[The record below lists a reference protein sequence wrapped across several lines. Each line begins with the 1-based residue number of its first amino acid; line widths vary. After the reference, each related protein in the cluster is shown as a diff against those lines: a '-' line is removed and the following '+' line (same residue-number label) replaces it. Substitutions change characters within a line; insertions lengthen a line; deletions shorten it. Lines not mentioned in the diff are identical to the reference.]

1 MHEKKIKLK
10 NLGNKSNTPN
20 SPQFKILERI
30 PNPKKKVSYIIRL
43 SCPEFTSLCPVTNQ
57 PDFGHIVIDYNPNK
71 WLVESKSLKLYLQ
84 GYRNHGAFHEDCS
97 ISIAQDLI
105 KVLKPSWLRIGA
117 YWFPRGGIPIDIFWQ
132 TGPTPKNIYL
142 PDQNIPVYKGR
153 F

>member
-1 MHEKKIKLK
+1 MIEKKINLK
-10 NLGNKSNTPN
+10 NLGKKSISPN
-20 SPQFKILERI
+20 FPEITILEKI
-30 PNPKKKVSYIIRL
+30 PNPKKNVPYIIRL

-57 PDFGHIVIDYNPNK
+57 PDFGHLVIDYLPNK

-97 ISIAQDLI
+97 ISIAQDLL
-105 KVLKPSWLRIGA
+105 KTLKPSWLRIGA

-132 TGPTPKNIYL
+132 TGPNPKNIYL

>member
-57 PDFGHIVIDYNPNK
+57 PDFGHIIIDYNPNK

>member
-20 SPQFKILERI
+20 CPQFKILERI

-57 PDFGHIVIDYNPNK
+57 PDFGHIIIDYNPNK

>member
-1 MHEKKIKLK
+1 M
-10 NLGNKSNTPN
+10 
-20 SPQFKILERI
+20 ERI

-57 PDFGHIVIDYNPNK
+57 PDFGHIIIDYNPNK

>member
-30 PNPKKKVSYIIRL
+30 PNPKKKVSYIIWL

-57 PDFGHIVIDYNPNK
+57 PDFGHIIIDYNPNK

>member
-1 MHEKKIKLK
+1 MPFLYKLLEFGYTENSIINSKNEYEKFIKLLK
-10 NLGNKSNTPN
+10 KLDEWGNLEN
-20 SPQFKILERI
+20 
-30 PNPKKKVSYIIRL
+30 
-43 SCPEFTSLCPVTNQ
+43 
-57 PDFGHIVIDYNPNK
+57 IDYNPNK

>member
-57 PDFGHIVIDYNPNK
+57 PDFGHIIIDYNPNK

-142 PDQNIPVYKGR
+142 PDQNIPVYRGR

>member
-20 SPQFKILERI
+20 CPQFKILERI

-57 PDFGHIVIDYNPNK
+57 PDFGHIIIDYNPNK

-105 KVLKPSWLRIGA
+105 KVLKPSSLRIGA

>member
-57 PDFGHIVIDYNPNK
+57 PDFGHIIIDYNPNK

-142 PDQNIPVYKGR
+142 PDQNILVYKGR

>member
-57 PDFGHIVIDYNPNK
+57 PDFGHIIIDYNPNK

-105 KVLKPSWLRIGA
+105 T
-117 YWFPRGGIPIDIFWQ
+117 D
-132 TGPTPKNIYL
+132 
-142 PDQNIPVYKGR
+142 
-153 F
+153 